1 MSVAGHRALQ
11 TSLQRRD
18 VGRLQ
23 TLRALLRFEAHFL
36 IFSERLEAVAA
47 YFREVGEEIVAA
59 SIRSNEAKALAIVEP
74 LDSTG
79 IHKNSL
85 K

>member
-23 TLRALLRFEAHFL
+23 TLRALLRFEAHLL

-47 YFREVGEEIVAA
+47 DFGEVREQVVAALVRVPPQPNSPPGSFSRLDSRRRGEEV
-59 SIRSNEAKALAIVEP
+59 
-74 LDSTG
+74 
-79 IHKNSL
+79 
-85 K
+85 